1 MGVISLSG
9 VGVDESRVIN
19 FHDLDYSNE
28 GKRITAFAVYDM
40 SESLPGPRVP
50 AIEILREILADE
62 ANRQLSPLLLRE
74 SPC

>member
-1 MGVISLSG
+1 MREADGC
-9 VGVDESRVIN
+9 RVIN

-50 AIEILREILADE
+50 AIEVLRQILAEE
-62 ANRQLSPLLLRE
+62 ANRELSFSLL
-74 SPC
+74 